1 MARLYPLLGINVRL
15 VVLGHARQSRNARG
29 SGPTTC
35 GLNTAAITPGFS
47 TWRWRGSCVHVAGTE
62 SSRAWLGSTGH
73 MVMRYCPRMSSRPD
87 PADLPG
93 VAGATGRYREWA
105 PPAALRGGFGQLWRS
120 DLPMGHSGEVA
131 VLPDGCVDI
140 LWRDGRLFVVGPD
153 VVAAHPQLTPG
164 AQVLGARFQP
174 GAARAWLGLPLS
186 EIVGTAVELD
196 AVLGVRARRMAARL
210 NAVGDAEVRQQVFAR
225 ELAGVAGNGV
235 ADAAAAQVFAQVRA
249 GHGDLAGVSTT
260 LQLSTR
266 SLRRLCHAQFGYG
279 PKMLERILRLQR
291 LLAMARARPGDGLAG
306 LAADV
311 GYADQSH
318 LSREVRA
325 LAGIGAAQ
333 LCAQWRS

>member
-1 MARLYPLLGINVRL
+1 MLLPSEA
-15 VVLGHARQSRNARG
+15 VL
-29 SGPTTC
+29 PK
-35 GLNTAAITPGFS
+35 PGQPIGY
-47 TWRWRGSCVHVAGTE
+47 R
-62 SSRAWLGSTGH
+62 
-73 MVMRYCPRMSSRPD
+73 PRMTSLPD
-87 PADLPG
+87 PVDLPG

-105 PPAALRGGFGQLWRS
+105 PAAPLRGCFGQLWRS
-120 DLPMGHSGEVA
+120 DLPVGHSGAVA

-140 LWRDGRLFVVGPD
+140 LWRDGRLYVVGPD
-153 VVAAHPQLTPG
+153 VVAAHPQLAPG

-186 EIVGTAVELD
+186 ELVGTAVELD
-196 AVLGVRARRMAARL
+196 ALLGARARQLAARL
-210 NAVGDAEVRQQVFAR
+210 NDIGDADARQQRFAL
-225 ELAGVAGNGV
+225 ELAALPGSSGGSPHAS
-235 ADAAAAQVFAQVRA
+235 AAQVFAQVRA
-249 GHGDLAGVSTT
+249 GDMDLAQLSAT

-291 LLAMARARPGDGLAG
+291 WLALARAQPRAG
-306 LAADV
+306 LAALAIDG

-333 LCAQWRS
+333 LCAQWRA

>member
-1 MARLYPLLGINVRL
+1 
-15 VVLGHARQSRNARG
+15 
-29 SGPTTC
+29 
-35 GLNTAAITPGFS
+35 
-47 TWRWRGSCVHVAGTE
+47 
-62 SSRAWLGSTGH
+62 
-73 MVMRYCPRMSSRPD
+73 MSSRPN
-87 PADLPG
+87 PAELPS

-105 PPAALRGGFGQLWRS
+105 PPAALRGSFGQLWRS
-120 DLPMGHSGEVA
+120 DLPVGHSGEVA

-174 GAARAWLGLPLS
+174 GAAQAWLGLPLS
-186 EIVGTAVELD
+186 EIVGTAVALED
-196 AVLGVRARRMAARL
+196 VLGVRARRMAARL
-210 NAVGDAEVRQQVFAR
+210 NAVGDSEVRQQVFAL
-225 ELAGVAGNGV
+225 ELAGLAGNGT

-249 GHGDLAGVSTT
+249 GNMDLAAVSTA

-291 LLAMARARPGDGLAG
+291 VLRLARARPRDS
-306 LAADV
+306 LAALAFDG

-325 LAGIGAAQ
+325 LAGIGAAE
-333 LCAQWRS
+333 LCAQWRG

>member
-1 MARLYPLLGINVRL
+1 MARLYVLPEITARPVR
-15 VVLGHARQSRNARG
+15 HPA
-29 SGPTTC
+29 
-35 GLNTAAITPGFS
+35 
-47 TWRWRGSCVHVAGTE
+47 
-62 SSRAWLGSTGH
+62 
-73 MVMRYCPRMSSRPD
+73 MRYRPRMPSRPD
-87 PADLPG
+87 PAELPG
-93 VAGATGRYREWA
+93 VAGATGRYREWV
-105 PPAALRGGFGQLWRS
+105 PPAVLRGCFGQLWRS
-120 DLPMGHSGEVA
+120 DLPVGHSGEVA

-196 AVLGVRARRMAARL
+196 AVVGVRARRMAGRL

-225 ELAGVAGNGV
+225 ELAGLAGNGT

-249 GHGDLAGVSTT
+249 GHTDLAAVSTT

-291 LLAMARARPGDGLAG
+291 VLHLARARPRDS
-306 LAADV
+306 LAALAFDG

-325 LAGIGAAQ
+325 LAGIGAAE
-333 LCAQWRS
+333 LCAQWRG

>member
-1 MARLYPLLGINVRL
+1 MDVRDYVRCRHTDAARSRLFRALLG
-15 VVLGHARQSRNARG
+15 
-29 SGPTTC
+29 
-35 GLNTAAITPGFS
+35 
-47 TWRWRGSCVHVAGTE
+47 
-62 SSRAWLGSTGH
+62 SRAEPGSTGY
-73 MVMRYCPRMSSRPD
+73 RPRMSSRSDPD
-87 PADLPG
+87 DLPG

-105 PPAALRGGFGQLWRS
+105 PPPALQGCFGQLWRS
-120 DLPMGHSGEVA
+120 DLPAGHSGEVA

-140 LWRDGRLFVVGPD
+140 LWRDGRLYVVGPD

-174 GAARAWLGLPLS
+174 GAARAWLGVPLG
-186 EIVGTAVELD
+186 EMVGTAVELD
-196 AVLGVRARRMAARL
+196 AVLGPQARQMAARL
-210 NAVGDAEVRQQVFAR
+210 NDVGDGDARQRVFAQA
-225 ELAGVAGNGV
+225 LAGLPRSTGGRHAVA
-235 ADAAAAQVFAQVRA
+235 ARVFGQVRA
-249 GHGDLAGVSTT
+249 GGSDLAAIGSAV
-260 LQLSTR
+260 QVSTR
-266 SLRRLCHAQFGYG
+266 SLRRLCHEQFGYG

-291 LLAMARARPGDGLAG
+291 FLALARARPGDGLAG

>member
-1 MARLYPLLGINVRL
+1 
-15 VVLGHARQSRNARG
+15 
-29 SGPTTC
+29 
-35 GLNTAAITPGFS
+35 
-47 TWRWRGSCVHVAGTE
+47 
-62 SSRAWLGSTGH
+62 
-73 MVMRYCPRMSSRPD
+73 MVMRYRPRMSSRPD

-105 PPAALRGGFGQLWRS
+105 PPAALRGCFGQLWRS
-120 DLPMGHSGEVA
+120 DLPVGHSGEVA

-225 ELAGVAGNGV
+225 ELAGVAGNGNGT

-249 GHGDLAGVSTT
+249 GRGDLAGVSTT
-260 LQLSTR
+260 LQMSTR

>member
-1 MARLYPLLGINVRL
+1 MRWYGRSKGQPSMARLYLLPGT
-15 VVLGHARQSRNARG
+15 NAR
-29 SGPTTC
+29 PVRH
-35 GLNTAAITPGFS
+35 P
-47 TWRWRGSCVHVAGTE
+47 
-62 SSRAWLGSTGH
+62 
-73 MVMRYCPRMSSRPD
+73 VMRYRPRMSSRPD
-87 PADLPG
+87 SAELPG

-105 PPAALRGGFGQLWRS
+105 PPAALRGCFGQLWRS
-120 DLPMGHSGEVA
+120 DLPVGHSGEVA

-186 EIVGTAVELD
+186 GIVGTAVALED
-196 AVLGVRARRMAARL
+196 VLGVQARRMAARL
-210 NAVGDAEVRQQVFAR
+210 NAVGDSEVRQQVFAL
-225 ELAGVAGNGV
+225 ELAGLAGNGT
-235 ADAAAAQVFAQVRA
+235 ADAAAAQVFAQVRT
-249 GHGDLAGVSTT
+249 GRMDLAAVSTA

-291 LLAMARARPGDGLAG
+291 VLRLARARPRDS
-306 LAADV
+306 LAALAFDG

-325 LAGIGAAQ
+325 LAGIGAAE
-333 LCAQWRS
+333 LCAQWRG